1 VPRELGAGARGRG
14 GAAAPPPRAA
24 ACSPPPRVR
33 ASPHGRRALG
43 EAGPTVGGRAT
54 GGGGGPPRPPQSAQP
69 CRPYLPTRRSIYSAR
84 DGRTT
89 PDTSIAPPN
98 GGAARAGEERARS
111 RKATGAFVAMRPG
124 SRLRA
129 RSQTRVAAA
138 GD

>member
-1 VPRELGAGARGRG
+1 GAVGRE
-14 GAAAPPPRAA
+14 
-24 ACSPPPRVR
+24 
-33 ASPHGRRALG
+33 
-43 EAGPTVGGRAT
+43 
-54 GGGGGPPRPPQSAQP
+54 GGGGGGRGGGGGGGPGAGSPAPRVRVPAHSRKALQKARENVSRRCTSAAGEPPRPPQSAQP